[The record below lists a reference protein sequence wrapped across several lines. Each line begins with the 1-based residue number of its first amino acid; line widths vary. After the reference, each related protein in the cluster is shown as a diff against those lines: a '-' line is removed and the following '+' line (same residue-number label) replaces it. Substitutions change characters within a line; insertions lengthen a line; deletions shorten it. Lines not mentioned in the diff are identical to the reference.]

1 MPRWLLPVAIF
12 AFTIV
17 GLLLCGLVPTWVPVR
32 AFPLGQVLYRLDWW
46 IIGRSSAA
54 GAGVQSQEACRMIFS
69 GLAFVAAL
77 FVILNKT
84 YRPPER
90 HWAFGTVGMI
100 LGYWLKT

>member
-1 MPRWLLPVAIF
+1 
-12 AFTIV
+12 
-17 GLLLCGLVPTWVPVR
+17 
-32 AFPLGQVLYRLDWW
+32 
-46 IIGRSSAA
+46 
-54 GAGVQSQEACRMIFS
+54 MIFS